1 MEFDVNKLKQ
11 VVHLMTYEANA
22 KRREKSPT
30 TTISVPSDVEININD
45 VMVGLNN
52 RYTVGI
58 INFRRPSSMTG
69 RDIVS
74 FESTT

>member
-1 MEFDVNKLKQ
+1 MKDVNELKKF
-11 VVHLMTYEANA
+11 VHLMTYEANSD
-22 KRREKSPT
+22 RRRKNPT
-30 TTISVPSDVEININD
+30 TTISVPSDIEININD

-58 INFRRPSSMTG
+58 INFRRPSSIHG